1 MSVHLLGLDCGLTV
15 TKAVVFDEDGKP
27 LGIGSTP
34 SRQTT
39 PQPNWV
45 EKDPDEQWQSACSAI
60 TEALGEAGVTGEDI
74 AVIAPTAHGDG
85 LYVLDED
92 LRPARPAIPSLD
104 GRANDVVRRFESE
117 GISERALELVGEV
130 PFGVQAPVL
139 LGWLQEHEPDTY
151 ARIAHVLFC
160 KDWLKLCL
168 TGRLTTDP
176 TEASAGLTEVRT
188 QEPSDDAWRV
198 YGLDEMVGTLPEVV
212 RSYEVAGE
220 VTEEAAKAT
229 GLAAGTPVVS
239 GLHDCD
245 ASALGVGSV
254 RPGQLTMIAGTFSI
268 NEAIS
273 DEAVDDARVLCR
285 NWVDPGQYMN
295 MANSASSATNLEWF
309 VQQLTPQE
317 IERAKQAGESPFGF
331 VSEEVS
337 AVLEDDSRVLFLP
350 YLYGSPEHPDGTAV
364 LFGLKGWHTRGH
376 ILRALFEGVA
386 FSHRSHVDALRD
398 SLDLTE
404 ARLAGGGARSPV
416 WAQVFADTVGLP
428 VSVTDAP
435 ETGAL
440 GAAICAGVAAGVYDS
455 VAEGAERCVRVE
467 RTFEPD
473 AGRQARLEDDYQRYL
488 ELAGALEGPWE
499 RAAAPAAGAQT

>member
-1 MSVHLLGLDCGLTV
+1 MSVRLLGLDCGLTV
-15 TKAVVFDEDGKP
+15 TKAVVFDEDGNA

-34 SRQTT
+34 SRQST
-39 PQPNWV
+39 PQTNWV
-45 EKDPDEQWQSACSAI
+45 EKDPDEQWQSACGSI
-60 TEALGEAGVTGEDI
+60 QEALGEAGVSGEDI
-74 AVIAPTAHGDG
+74 TMIAPTAHGDG

-104 GRANDVVRRFESE
+104 GRAGDTVRRFESE
-117 GISERALELVGEV
+117 GISERALELVGET
-130 PFGVQAPVL
+130 PFEVQAPAL

-151 ARIAHVLFC
+151 ARVAHVLFC

-176 TEASAGLTEVRT
+176 TEASAGLTETRT
-188 QEPSDDAWRV
+188 QEHSDETWRV
-198 YGLDEMVGTLPEVV
+198 YGLEEMVGTLPEVV
-212 RSYEVAGE
+212 RSYDVAGE
-220 VTEEAAKAT
+220 VSDEAAKAT

-273 DEAVDDARVLCR
+273 DDPVSDARVFCR
-285 NWVDPGQYMN
+285 NWVDAGQYMN

-309 VQQLTPQE
+309 VQQLSPHE
-317 IERAKQAGESPFGF
+317 IEKAKETGTSPFAF
-331 VSEEVS
+331 VGDEVTE
-337 AVLEDDSRVLFLP
+337 VLGDDSRVLFLP
-350 YLYGSPEHPDGTAV
+350 YLYGSPQHPDGTAV

-376 ILRALFEGVA
+376 ILRAMFEGIA
-386 FSHRSHVDALRD
+386 FGHRLHVDALRD
-398 SLDLTE
+398 SLELSE

-440 GAAICAGVAAGVYDS
+440 GAAICAGVAAGLWET
-455 VAEGAERCVRVE
+455 VAEGAERCVRVD

-473 AGRQARLEDDYQRYL
+473 PERQARLDDDYERYL
-488 ELAGALEGPWE
+488 ELATALEGSWE
-499 RAAAPAAGAQT
+499 RAARPAAGAQR